1 MLYGEINVGDVLEW
15 KTFGSQ
21 STLMIVTGHGEI
33 MRYGSKK
40 GEDKKY
46 SPAVYV
52 RPLES
57 FDEDPQLVE
66 VSVLRQNAK
75 RVEREDSTQSGD
87 EASPIAEDSQSVEYD
102 EYSQGEAQDY
112 SQADNRVAGNDDP
125 RNRQAA
131 DGAEKKR
138 LPPKPSLRR
147 IG

>member
-1 MLYGEINVGDVLEW
+1 MLYGEIEVGDVLEW

-75 RVEREDSTQSGD
+75 RVERDDSMQSEDSASTIAENTQS
-87 EASPIAEDSQSVEYD
+87 ASYD
-102 EYSQGEAQDY
+102 EFSQGEAQDY
-112 SQADNRVAGNDDP
+112 SQADNRTSSDDDP
-125 RNRQAA
+125 RNRQSNAP
-131 DGAEKKR
+131 EKKY
-138 LPPKPSLRR
+138 LPEKQPLRR
-147 IG
+147 QG

>member
-1 MLYGEINVGDVLEW
+1 MLYGEIEVGDVLEW

-40 GEDKKY
+40 GDDKKY

-66 VSVLRQNAK
+66 VSVLRQNAR
-75 RVEREDSTQSGD
+75 RVEREDSMQSGD
-87 EASPIAEDSQSVEYD
+87 EASTAAENTQSASYD
-102 EYSQGEAQDY
+102 EFSQGEAQDY
-112 SQADNRVAGNDDP
+112 SQGEAMVEYDDP
-125 RNRQAA
+125 RNRQSNAP
-131 DGAEKKR
+131 EKKY
-138 LPPKPSLRR
+138 LPEKQPLRR
-147 IG
+147 QQ

>member
-57 FDEDPQLVE
+57 FDDDPQLVE

-75 RVEREDSTQSGD
+75 RVEREDSLQSGN
-87 EASPIAEDSQSVEYD
+87 EASTAAEDSQGARYD
-102 EYSQGEAQDY
+102 EYSQDEVQNYSQGEAAVEY
-112 SQADNRVAGNDDP
+112 DDP
-125 RNRQAA
+125 RNRQADA
-131 DGAEKKR
+131 PEKKY
-138 LPPKPSLRR
+138 LPSKQPLRR
-147 IG
+147 